1 MEDNLEKD
9 NINNS
14 ENENT
19 ENVDNSD
26 FFDNIDNDEDFSEV
40 LELTEY
46 NNNMLVAN
54 NDKLTI
60 AQYDD
65 IKIVEISQ
73 KHKIFAKSFVGK
85 ITKFVLDFN
94 DVDLSE
100 GHKSY
105 IKNVGK
111 LQMEHLEDLLSLVD
125 MNKQMINNI
134 VNRVNTTQ
142 AEDYVVIS
150 SYNNLINQHLK
161 LIKELQNTYKSIPN
175 TLKKMKAD
183 ILCNQE
189 LEETP
194 TPTADEL
201 ITENFGETHF
211 NNGKQLNQLLAER
224 KKLKEEKK
232 DLPN

>member
-1 MEDNLEKD
+1 MEDNFEEN
-9 NINNS
+9 NIDNS
-14 ENENT
+14 EIENAEIIED
-19 ENVDNSD
+19 EN
-26 FFDNIDNDEDFSEV
+26 FFNNDEDFSEV

-46 NNNMLVAN
+46 NNGMLATN
-54 NDKLTI
+54 NDKLFV

-65 IKIVEISQ
+65 IKTIEISQ
-73 KHKIFAKSFVGK
+73 KHKKFAQNFVGK

-94 DVDLSE
+94 DVELSE

-105 IKNVGK
+105 IKSVGK
-111 LQMEHLEDLLSLVD
+111 LQMDHLVDLLSLVD

-134 VNRVNTTQ
+134 VNRVNSTQ
-142 AEDYVVIS
+142 AEDYVIIS

-189 LEETP
+189 LEENALP
-194 TPTADEL
+194 TGDEL

-211 NNGKQLNQLLAER
+211 NNGKQLNQILAER
-224 KKLKEEKK
+224 KKLKIGETNEE
-232 DLPN
+232 LPK